1 MSNCFKGTERRVE
14 RRLEYS
20 LPISLLNYKLN
31 SDNISP
37 SGVYF
42 EMATDD
48 VEPFSLGRTV
58 ELEILAKT
66 YTPVSPSRTF
76 RLTGIGEII
85 RNNEIGNNQYD
96 KKYGIALLFS
106 EKLKFCL

>member
-1 MSNCFKGTERRVE
+1 MPNCFKGPERRVE

-20 LPISLLNYKLN
+20 LPISLLNYKLT

-42 EMATDD
+42 EMATDE

-58 ELEILAKT
+58 DLEILAKA
-66 YTPVSPSRTF
+66 YTPVGHGKTF
-76 RLTGIGEII
+76 RLTGIGKIV
-85 RNNEIGNNQYD
+85 RNNKTGN
-96 KKYGIALLFS
+96 KKYGIALLFN
-106 EKLKFCL
+106 EKLEILFDN